1 MKADHSREQH
11 IAVFGESGSGKT
23 VLISSFFGAEVYR
36 GDREADALYRLHVP
50 DTTQG
55 QRLRQIYLGMKQ
67 EDAVP
72 GTNRFKSTTF
82 NFQIDPKDTETTK
95 AVKRRPFNSI
105 RLVWHDY
112 PGEWFE
118 NSPSNPTE
126 EQRRIDTFRSLL
138 SSNVALILID
148 AQQLAEYPGEES
160 RYLKSL
166 FGNIENTL
174 LSLKKSILE
183 DGERLVRFPRIW
195 MFALSKADLLPEMNV
210 QDFQDLVILRA
221 AGDIARLREV
231 LSEFI
236 TGEAALSVGEDFI
249 RLSSAEF
256 HPNGINVDR
265 HIGLDQILPLAAI
278 LPLERHLSW
287 ARTQEVPR
295 KVLDSLLGENGLLM
309 GSAALGQILLNLPT
323 FKGPLGL
330 IQGLLKPIID
340 AGGIDEVTKLVGER
354 LRRSNAAARE
364 QGDQLRAILTQFKI
378 DLEKGENASVIL
390 RGER

>member
-23 VLISSFFGAEVYR
+23 VLLSSFYGAEMYR
-36 GDREADALYRLHVP
+36 GEREAEALYRLHVP
-50 DTTQG
+50 DTGQG
-55 QRLRQIYLGMKQ
+55 RRLRQIYLGMKQ

-72 GTNRFKSTTF
+72 VANRFKSATF
-82 NFQIDPKDTETTK
+82 TFQVDPKATENTK
-95 AVKRRPFNSI
+95 AVKRRDFNSL

-118 NSPSNPTE
+118 NSPSSPTE

-138 SSNVALILID
+138 NSNVALILVD
-148 AQQLAEYPGEES
+148 AQQLAEYPREES

-183 DGERLVRFPRIW
+183 DGERLERFPRIW
-195 MFALSKADLLPEMNV
+195 MFALSKADLIPEMTV
-210 QDFQDLVILRA
+210 QDFRDLMILRA
-221 AGDIARLREV
+221 AGDIERLQEV

-236 TGEAALSVGEDFI
+236 VGDEALSVGEDFL

-265 HIGLDQILPLAAI
+265 RIGLNQILPLAAI
-278 LPLERHLSW
+278 LPLERHLRW

-295 KVLDSLLGENGLLM
+295 KVLDSLLGPGLEL
-309 GSAALGQILLNLPT
+309 GSAVLGRVLRGLPT
-323 FKGPLGL
+323 SKGPLGMA
-330 IQGLLKPIID
+330 QKLLNSIISSD
-340 AGGIDEVTKLVGER
+340 AFEEYSKLAGER
-354 LRRSNAAARE
+354 LRRSNQAARE
-364 QGDQLRAILTQFKI
+364 QGDQMRAILTQFKI
-378 DLEKGENASVIL
+378 DLENGENENVIL